1 MCFSTFMINLD
12 TTVVNVALPSIQRG
26 LHASSAAL
34 EWTINAYL
42 LAFAALLVTGGRL
55 GDLFG
60 RRRMFLAGVALF
72 GVSSTAIGFSRSVL
86 WLAAWR
92 AVQGA
97 GAAAMQPATMSI
109 LTNTFA
115 EEERGRALGL
125 LSGLSA
131 LGLAFGPVLGG
142 VLVERVSWQSIFFI
156 NVPFALAAIAVTR
169 LAAPESRD
177 ESVGRRIDIPGVV
190 TISVTLGCLVLALM
204 YGSMWGWGSARELA
218 LFAIAGAGLAAF
230 VIAERRS
237 RFPIVELR
245 LLRSPGYA
253 GALLVAFVIGF
264 AFFAP
269 LFYLAL
275 FFQDVAGYSPI
286 QSGFGFL
293 PATALIIV
301 AAPRAGRLADRVGP
315 RVPIV
320 VGLSSVTAAL
330 LWLSRLHVGSTYL
343 ALLPG
348 FALLGIGVGMTMS
361 PMTTAAM
368 YAIGAQKAGVGA
380 GIVNMSRLVGG
391 MLGIALTGIIVTEL
405 GRARLGALLPGLPAP
420 LRARLL
426 SHLGGTSVHA
436 PASIA
441 SAGRHAF
448 SYGVGRGLLLAA
460 GVSAVGAISAWALIA
475 RRRPD

>member
-1 MCFSTFMINLD
+1 
-12 TTVVNVALPSIQRG
+12 
-26 LHASSAAL
+26 
-34 EWTINAYL
+34 
-42 LAFAALLVTGGRL
+42 
-55 GDLFG
+55 
-60 RRRMFLAGVALF
+60 MFLAGVALF
-72 GVSSTAIGFSRSVL
+72 GISSAAIGFSGSVL

-92 AVQGA
+92 AAQGA

-109 LTNTFA
+109 LTNTFG

-142 VLVERVSWQSIFFI
+142 VLVEQVSWQSIFFI
-156 NVPFALAAIAVTR
+156 NVPFAFAAIVVTR
-169 LAAPESRD
+169 LAALESRD
-177 ESVGRRIDIPGVV
+177 ESAGRRIDVLGVI

-204 YGSMWGWGSARELA
+204 YGSTWGWASARELA
-218 LFAIAGAGLAAF
+218 VFAIACAGLAAF

-237 RFPIVELR
+237 RFPIVEFR
-245 LLRSPGYA
+245 LLRSRGYA
-253 GALLVAFVIGF
+253 GAVLVAFVIGF
-264 AFFAP
+264 AIFAP
-269 LFYLAL
+269 LFYVAL

-320 VGLSSVTAAL
+320 LGLGSVTAAL

-368 YAIGAQKAGVGA
+368 NAIGAQRAGVGA

-391 MLGIALTGIIVTEL
+391 TMGIALTGIIVSSL
-405 GRARLGALLPGLPAP
+405 GRARLGALLPSLSAP
-420 LRARLL
+420 LRAQLL
-426 SHLGGTSVHA
+426 SHVSGTSVRV

-441 SAGRHAF
+441 SAGQHAF
-448 SYGVGRGLLLAA
+448 SYGVARGLLLGA
-460 GVSAVGAISAWALIA
+460 GVSVVGAISAWALIA
-475 RRRPD
+475 PRRRD

>member
-1 MCFSTFMINLD
+1 
-12 TTVVNVALPSIQRG
+12 
-26 LHASSAAL
+26 
-34 EWTINAYL
+34 
-42 LAFAALLVTGGRL
+42 
-55 GDLFG
+55 
-60 RRRMFLAGVALF
+60 MFLAGVALF
-72 GVSSTAIGFSRSVL
+72 GISSAAIGFSGSVL

-92 AVQGA
+92 AAQGA

-109 LTNTFA
+109 LTNTFG

-142 VLVERVSWQSIFFI
+142 VLVEQVSWQSIFFI
-156 NVPFALAAIAVTR
+156 NVPFAFAAIVVTR
-169 LAAPESRD
+169 LAALESRD
-177 ESVGRRIDIPGVV
+177 ESAGRRIDVLGVI

-204 YGSMWGWGSARELA
+204 YGSTWGWASARELA
-218 LFAIAGAGLAAF
+218 VFAIACAGLAAF

-237 RFPIVELR
+237 RFPIVEFR
-245 LLRSPGYA
+245 LLRSRGYA
-253 GALLVAFVIGF
+253 GAVLVAFVIGF
-264 AFFAP
+264 AIFAP
-269 LFYLAL
+269 LFYVAL

-320 VGLSSVTAAL
+320 LGLGSVTAAL

-368 YAIGAQKAGVGA
+368 NAIGAQRAGVGVGA

-391 MLGIALTGIIVTEL
+391 TMGIALTGIIVSSL
-405 GRARLGALLPGLPAP
+405 GRARLGALLPSLSAP
-420 LRARLL
+420 LRAQLL
-426 SHLGGTSVHA
+426 SHVSGTSVRV

-441 SAGRHAF
+441 SAGQHAF
-448 SYGVGRGLLLAA
+448 SYGVARGLLLGA
-460 GVSAVGAISAWALIA
+460 GVSVVGAISAWALIA
-475 RRRPD
+475 PRRRD

>member
-1 MCFSTFMINLD
+1 
-12 TTVVNVALPSIQRG
+12 
-26 LHASSAAL
+26 
-34 EWTINAYL
+34 
-42 LAFAALLVTGGRL
+42 
-55 GDLFG
+55 
-60 RRRMFLAGVALF
+60 MFLAGVALF
-72 GVSSTAIGFSRSVL
+72 GISSAAIGFSGSVL

-92 AVQGA
+92 AAQGA

-109 LTNTFA
+109 LTNTFG

-142 VLVERVSWQSIFFI
+142 VLVEQVSWQSIFFI
-156 NVPFALAAIAVTR
+156 NVPFAFAAIVVTR
-169 LAAPESRD
+169 LAALESRD
-177 ESVGRRIDIPGVV
+177 ESAGRRIDVLGVI

-204 YGSMWGWGSARELA
+204 YGSTWGWASARELA
-218 LFAIAGAGLAAF
+218 VFAIACAGLAAF

-237 RFPIVELR
+237 RFPIVEFR
-245 LLRSPGYA
+245 LLRSRGYA
-253 GALLVAFVIGF
+253 GAVLVAFVIGF
-264 AFFAP
+264 AIFAP
-269 LFYLAL
+269 LFYVAL

-320 VGLSSVTAAL
+320 LGLGSVTAAL

-368 YAIGAQKAGVGA
+368 NAIGAQRAGVGVGA

-391 MLGIALTGIIVTEL
+391 TMGIALTGIIVSSL
-405 GRARLGALLPGLPAP
+405 GRARLGALLPSLSAP
-420 LRARLL
+420 LRAQLL
-426 SHLGGTSVHA
+426 SHVSGTSVRV

-441 SAGRHAF
+441 SAGQHAF
-448 SYGVGRGLLLAA
+448 SYGVARGLLLGA
-460 GVSAVGAISAWALIA
+460 GVSVVGAIGAWALIA
-475 RRRPD
+475 PRRRD